1 MNENT
6 ELKIQA
12 LLDGELD
19 PPERESVEA
28 LLQNDP
34 VARASHDAQ
43 RATRELLRGA
53 EPEHRLPES
62 ADFHWSKIRRQ
73 IESSSPEQATP
84 APRPVSRPSLW
95 LRLAVPGFAALV
107 VALVLARPPWQTRI
121 KAAYHPHEVESPL
134 QEMNAITFH
143 SESANMTVVWVQR
156 QWD

>member
-19 PPERESVEA
+19 SSERGSIET
-28 LLQNDP
+28 LLRHDP
-34 VARASHDAQ
+34 AARASYDAL
-43 RATRELLRGA
+43 RATRALLRDA
-53 EPEHRLPES
+53 EPDHPLPES
-62 ADFHWSKIRRQ
+62 VDFHWSKIRRQ
-73 IESSSPEQATP
+73 IESSSPEREAP
-84 APRPVSRPSLW
+84 ARRPASWSSLW
-95 LRLAVPGFAALV
+95 LRLAVPGLAALV
-107 VALVLARPPWQTRI
+107 VALVLARPPWQARI

-143 SESANMTVVWVQR
+143 SESANMTVVWVQK

>member
-19 PPERESVEA
+19 PSERESIEA

-34 VARASHDAQ
+34 AARASRDALC
-43 RATRELLRGA
+43 AMRELLRGA

-62 ADFHWSKIRRQ
+62 VDFHWSKIRRQ
-73 IESSSPEQATP
+73 IESASPESEAP
-84 APRPVSRPSLW
+84 ARPPASSSSLW
-95 LRLAVPGFAALV
+95 LRLAVSGLAALL
-107 VALVLARPPWQTRI
+107 VALVLARPPWQARI

-143 SESANMTVVWVQR
+143 SESANMTVVWVQK